1 MRISVAAVLVGL
13 LATASVH
20 TGPPAKSFAL
30 EIPTQPLAGCQYL
43 LARFARLGPLCGSQ
57 RVQNHDSES
66 HSGPTQTEITDE
78 QLESASQGRTVA
90 VGSPSGERRIVRIPL
105 EVYVARVLAGEGEPN
120 APDAAR
126 QALAVAIR
134 TYTLVQ
140 MGRHRRE
147 GFDLCDTVHCQ
158 VLRTANDNSRRAA
171 LATAHRVLTINGAPA
186 EVFYSA
192 SCGGRSE
199 GAAQVWPGATFPYMQ
214 VVKDDDVHQEDMSW
228 TLDLTLDEL
237 RQALARAGFGGGPLR
252 DVKVDRYNASGRVE
266 RLSISGM
273 RPDEVTGP
281 AFREALGTT
290 RIRSTAFTLARE
302 GTRVRFTG
310 RGYGHG
316 VGMCVIGAGR
326 RARRGES
333 LEAILTQYY
342 PNLRLTD
349 LATGVVAPRERV
361 PPPVE
366 AASASGVLVSVPRDS
381 KVSAR
386 DLERL
391 AIAAR
396 ESLSRVLG
404 ISPSPVTV
412 ELHESLDNFRLEV
425 RKPWWVSAAVT
436 GTTIDLAPVALLAQR
451 EGMETTLRT
460 AMAEL
465 MMSPALADR
474 PMWVKVGGARYFSSA
489 PQPPAS
495 SSAVTCP
502 ADAELNLA
510 ISAVAHREAE
520 GRAVRCFARAI
531 ARTGD
536 WRLVK

>member
-1 MRISVAAVLVGL
+1 VVALLVGL
-13 LATASVH
+13 MATASIH
-20 TGPPAKSFAL
+20 TWGFA
-30 EIPTQPLAGCQYL
+30 QA
-43 LARFARLGPLCGSQ
+43 
-57 RVQNHDSES
+57 
-66 HSGPTQTEITDE
+66 EITDE
-78 QLESASQGRTVA
+78 QLEAASLGRTVV
-90 VGSPSGERRIVRIPL
+90 VGSLSGGRVVRIPL

-158 VLRTANDNSRRAA
+158 VLRAANDSSRRAA

-214 VVKDDDVHQEDMSW
+214 VVRDDDVHEEDVAW

-237 RQALARAGFGGGPLR
+237 RQALSRAGFGGGPLR
-252 DVKVDRYNASGRVE
+252 DIKIDRYNASGRVE
-266 RLSISGM
+266 RLRISGM
-273 RPDEVTGP
+273 RPDELTGP
-281 AFREALGTT
+281 AFRDALGTT
-290 RIRSTAFTLARE
+290 RIRSTAFTLSRQ
-302 GTRVRFTG
+302 GRTVRFTG

-349 LATGVVAPRERV
+349 LASASSAPSAAPSARV

-366 AASASGVLVSVPRDS
+366 AVNPSGVLVSVPRDS

-386 DLERL
+386 DLEKL
-391 AIAAR
+391 AVTTR

-404 ISPSPVTV
+404 VAPSPMRV

-436 GTTIDLAPVALLAQR
+436 GTTIDLAPAALLAQR
-451 EGMETTLRT
+451 EGIEATLRT

-465 MMSPALADR
+465 FMSPTLTER
-474 PMWVKVGGARYFSSA
+474 PVWVKVGGARYFSSA
-489 PQPPAS
+489 SRPSAP
-495 SSAVTCP
+495 SSAVSCP
-502 ADAELNLA
+502 ADAELTLA
-510 ISAVAHREAE
+510 LSAVAQREAE
-520 GRAVRCFARAI
+520 SRAVRCFARAI
-531 ARTGD
+531 EKVRD

>member
-1 MRISVAAVLVGL
+1 
-13 LATASVH
+13 
-20 TGPPAKSFAL
+20 
-30 EIPTQPLAGCQYL
+30 
-43 LARFARLGPLCGSQ
+43 
-57 RVQNHDSES
+57 
-66 HSGPTQTEITDE
+66 
-78 QLESASQGRTVA
+78 
-90 VGSPSGERRIVRIPL
+90 
-105 EVYVARVLAGEGEPN
+105 
-120 APDAAR
+120 
-126 QALAVAIR
+126 
-134 TYTLVQ
+134 
-140 MGRHRRE
+140 
-147 GFDLCDTVHCQ
+147 
-158 VLRTANDNSRRAA
+158 
-171 LATAHRVLTINGAPA
+171 
-186 EVFYSA
+186 
-192 SCGGRSE
+192 
-199 GAAQVWPGATFPYMQ
+199 
-214 VVKDDDVHQEDMSW
+214 
-228 TLDLTLDEL
+228 
-237 RQALARAGFGGGPLR
+237 
-252 DVKVDRYNASGRVE
+252 
-266 RLSISGM
+266 M
-273 RPDEVTGP
+273 RPDEVAGP

-349 LATGVVAPRERV
+349 LATGAVAPREKV

-381 KVSAR
+381 NVSAR

-391 AIAAR
+391 ALSAR

-436 GTTIDLAPVALLAQR
+436 GTTIDLAPAALLAQR
-451 EGMETTLRT
+451 EGMATTLRT

-474 PMWVKVGGARYFSSA
+474 PRWVKVGGARYFSSDSR
-489 PQPPAS
+489 PSAS

-510 ISAVAHREAE
+510 ISAVAQREAE

>member
-1 MRISVAAVLVGL
+1 MRIGVVLLVGL
-13 LATASVH
+13 VATASVH
-20 TGPPAKSFAL
+20 TW
-30 EIPTQPLAGCQYL
+30 
-43 LARFARLGPLCGSQ
+43 GSAQ
-57 RVQNHDSES
+57 SDV
-66 HSGPTQTEITDE
+66 TDE
-78 QLESASQGRTVA
+78 QLEAASLGRIVA
-90 VGSPSGERRIVRIPL
+90 VGSPNGERRVARIPL

-158 VLRTANDNSRRAA
+158 VLRAANDNSRRAA
-171 LATAHRVLTINGAPA
+171 LATAHRVLTVNGAPA

-214 VVKDDDVHQEDMSW
+214 VVRNDDVHQEDVPW

-237 RQALARAGFGGGPLR
+237 RTALSRAGFGGGPLR
-252 DVKVDRYNASGRVE
+252 EIKIDGYNASGRVE
-266 RLSISGM
+266 RLRLSGM
-273 RPDEVTGP
+273 RPDAVTGP
-281 AFREALGTT
+281 AFRDALGTT
-290 RIRSTAFTLARE
+290 RIRSTAFSLERE
-302 GTRVRFTG
+302 GRTVRFTG

-333 LEAILTQYY
+333 VDAILAQYY
-342 PNLRLTD
+342 PNLQLTD
-349 LATGVVAPRERV
+349 LASATVTPKDKVA

-366 AASASGVLVSVPRDS
+366 AASGSGVLVSVPRES
-381 KVSAR
+381 HVSAR

-391 AIAAR
+391 AVATR
-396 ESLSRVLG
+396 ESLSRALG
-404 ISPSPVTV
+404 VPASPVTV
-412 ELHESLDNFRLEV
+412 ELHETLDNFRLEV
-425 RKPWWVSAAVT
+425 RRPWWISAAVT
-436 GTTIDLAPVALLAQR
+436 GTTIDLAPAALLAQR
-451 EGMETTLRT
+451 EGMEATLRT

-465 MMSPALADR
+465 LMSQTFADR

-489 PQPPAS
+489 SRPAVPAS
-495 SSAVTCP
+495 AVSCP
-502 ADAELNLA
+502 ADAELTLA
-510 ISAVAHREAE
+510 VSAVAQREAE
-520 GRAVRCFARAI
+520 SRAVRCFARAI